1 MTYFVVLFLPLLVL
15 NQPVTPHH
23 LFSCVETFLVEI
35 NKGML
40 MNAVFFPFGIEA
52 MYHFSLEAG

>member
-1 MTYFVVLFLPLLVL
+1 MRNSFFVTYFVVLFLPLFVL

-23 LFSCVETFLVEI
+23 IFSCVETFLVEI

-40 MNAVFFPFGIEA
+40 MNAVFFP
-52 MYHFSLEAG
+52 LV